1 MTRTS
6 LHDVTCSIARTVDIL
21 GDAWAWLIVRDAYL
35 GVRRFEDFR
44 DDLGISSKILSQRLT
59 DLTEAGILMTAAYSD
74 RPPRLA
80 YHLTEKG
87 NSLVPLLAALVAW
100 GDRWEPTTAG
110 PPIYFHHANCGRTG
124 VAITCAQ
131 CGVPVAADTLK
142 VEPGPGG
149 SNERG
154 TALISNVLAR
164 RPE

>member
-59 DLTEAGILMTAAYSD
+59 D
-74 RPPRLA
+74 
-80 YHLTEKG
+80 LTEKG